1 MKTIKYGRRSV
12 CMGDDVNNGIYTI
25 EMPDESTLGDL
36 IKVVLHGGNGNTWPI
51 PTTSTCWNIYTNIGK
66 IADIVPENKSIVYAD
81 LNENTSLSS
90 LAILWVYG
98 CHEED
103 DVDIKLI
110 ERSYFQ
116 GS

>member
-1 MKTIKYGRRSV
+1 MKTI
-12 CMGDDVNNGIYTI
+12 
-25 EMPDESTLGDL
+25 
-36 IKVVLHGGNGNTWPI
+36 
-51 PTTSTCWNIYTNIGK
+51 K